1 MRSGAD
7 LMTEER
13 ATTTR
18 LQHSPLHDE
27 HLRLGASLI
36 DFGGWEMPVKYSG
49 IIEEHHAV
57 REAVGLF
64 DISHMGEIWVSGG
77 RSADYLNWVL
87 TNNIHEL
94 GVGQAQYTLMC
105 NESGGVIDDLYVYCV
120 GPETYLLIINASRI
134 GPDFLWLSGKTQ
146 DFGGKDHVIMKNVSS
161 EYAAVAVQGPAVADF
176 IDNAI
181 PGNGLMQV
189 DKPTDLKKNQM
200 DAFMLGQEDLFV
212 ARTGYTGEDG
222 FEIVAPVDCIN
233 EVWEH
238 LLLAGESTGL
248 KPCGLGARDTLRLE
262 MGYPL
267 YGNELTEQITPI
279 EAGLSYFVKLDKGDF
294 IGRVPLVEQKDK
306 SPDRRSVAF
315 RMVGKSPPPRYDY
328 TVWGVDK
335 IWHTGDQSIL
345 GKVTSGNQSPS
356 LGVGIGLA
364 MVQSHYTKIGSR
376 FEVNIRNKHMPA
388 EVVRKP
394 FYNPKK

>member
-1 MRSGAD
+1 
-7 LMTEER
+7 
-13 ATTTR
+13 
-18 LQHSPLHDE
+18 
-27 HLRLGASLI
+27 
-36 DFGGWEMPVKYSG
+36 
-49 IIEEHHAV
+49 
-57 REAVGLF
+57 
-64 DISHMGEIWVSGG
+64 
-77 RSADYLNWVL
+77 
-87 TNNIHEL
+87 
-94 GVGQAQYTLMC
+94 
-105 NESGGVIDDLYVYCV
+105 V